1 MGIPE
6 ITENVQEAKWIE
18 EGKSKIPEAL
28 RKDRNQLRPCG
39 LTKSNLVYLNS
50 LKGSHGYLVL
60 PETLS
65 VRLFLG
71 LHGSQGGNSPRL
83 FLLISSSP
91 PWTSQ
96 VSWVTGV
103 ASSGMVFRSSLRIL
117 WLYFD
122 GSYFRFRDLLPF

>member
-1 MGIPE
+1 M
-6 ITENVQEAKWIE
+6 TENVQEAKWIE

-28 RKDRNQLRPCG
+28 GDRNQLRPCG

-50 LKGSHGYLVL
+50 LKRSHGYLVL

-71 LHGSQGGNSPRL
+71 LHGSHGGNSPRL

-103 ASSGMVFRSSLRIL
+103 TSSGMVFRSSLRIL